1 MVFVVLFLHAF
12 WFILVICAT
21 IFTLTNNYTDFAIS
35 IGFYTLVTY
44 TCISIELKFNV
55 ALTEICWFC
64 MTLICILF
72 FVRNLVQNN
81 LYLDNSITLQE
92 KNVNCK

>member
-1 MVFVVLFLHAF
+1 MTTLKYVLY
-12 WFILVICAT
+12 IDIVSKKY
-21 IFTLTNNYTDFAIS
+21 NNIDFATS
-35 IGFYTLVTY
+35 IGFYTLVIY
-44 TCISIELKFNV
+44 ISLELKFNV
-55 ALTEICWFC
+55 TMTEICWLC